1 MITEHPYAVAVT
13 LLALFLLVVLVWVL
27 RRPPQLPAGVAR
39 ARASVSAMRRILVP
53 IRGFPHEERA
63 VELACRLGQEQKG
76 QILLVSVIEVPL
88 TLSLGTALPEQEER
102 SEAALRRSVELV
114 KTHGL
119 EPVSRLERDREAGK
133 GILRVAKEMN
143 VDVVVIG
150 LDPARS
156 IDGDPVGPTT
166 ETLLRRAD
174 FEVIVD
180 RPSPAPVE

>member
-1 MITEHPYAVAVT
+1 MG
-13 LLALFLLVVLVWVL
+13 W
-27 RRPPQLPAGVAR
+27 
-39 ARASVSAMRRILVP
+39 
-53 IRGFPHEERA
+53 
-63 VELACRLGQEQKG
+63 
-76 QILLVSVIEVPL
+76 
-88 TLSLGTALPEQEER
+88 
-102 SEAALRRSVELV
+102 
-114 KTHGL
+114 

-150 LDPARS
+150 LDPGRS

-166 ETLLRRAD
+166 ETLLRRAS

>member
-1 MITEHPYAVAVT
+1 MIAEHPVAFAVA
-13 LLALFLLVVLVWVL
+13 LLAVALLIVIIGVL
-27 RRPPQLPAGVAR
+27 RRAPKVAAEVAQ

-63 VELACRLGQEQKG
+63 VELACRLGQEQKS

-88 TLSLGTALPEQEER
+88 SLSLGTPLPEEEER
-102 SEAALRRSVELV
+102 AAQAQRRSIELV

-119 EPVSRLERDREAGK
+119 EPVSRVERDREAGK
-133 GILRVAKEMN
+133 GILRVAKEMA

-150 LDPARS
+150 LNPARS
-156 IDGDPVGPTT
+156 MDVELIGPTT
-166 ETLLRRAD
+166 ETMLRRAK

-180 RPSPAPVE
+180 RPSPAVAD